1 MISDRLFNDIFHENC
16 KMASKPTKIGEQV
29 EFDQESGR
37 WIYYGHDDGIAY
49 EFDEHL
55 KGWFPRVSF
64 LDDTHTYFS

>member
-1 MISDRLFNDIFHENC
+1 
-16 KMASKPTKIGEQV
+16 MASKPTKIGEQV